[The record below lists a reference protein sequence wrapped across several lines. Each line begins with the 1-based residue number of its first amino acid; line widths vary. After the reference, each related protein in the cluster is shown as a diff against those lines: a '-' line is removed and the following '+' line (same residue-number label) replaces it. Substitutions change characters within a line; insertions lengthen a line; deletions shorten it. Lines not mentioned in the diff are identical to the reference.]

1 LDKDIDL
8 ALLKVEAEGLRALP
22 LGNYTALRKG
32 QVVLAFGSPEGLEN
46 SVTMGVVSSVARQ
59 PDPDR
64 PMVYIQTDAPI
75 NPGNSGG
82 PLVDVEGNIVGI
94 NTFILTKGGG
104 SEGLGF
110 AIPSSVVKFAYPQL
124 RKYGHVHRG
133 EIGINVQT
141 VTPALAAGLGLA
153 QNHGVIVSDIARGGP
168 ADSAGLK
175 IQDVIGAV
183 DGRSVESLPQFGA
196 IMYLREGGEA
206 VKFDVVRG
214 SQRLILE
221 IQVAERRDE
230 VHRVADL
237 DPEGNL
243 IGKLGIVGVAI
254 NKNISDELPGL
265 RMASGVIVAARAAYA
280 AVETGL
286 QSGDIIHA
294 LNRIDI
300 ISLDGLRQALDK
312 LKTGDSVV
320 LQIERQGR
328 LMYLA
333 FDME

>member
-1 LDKDIDL
+1 
-8 ALLKVEAEGLRALP
+8 
-22 LGNYTALRKG
+22 
-32 QVVLAFGSPEGLEN
+32 
-46 SVTMGVVSSVARQ
+46 
-59 PDPDR
+59 
-64 PMVYIQTDAPI
+64 
-75 NPGNSGG
+75 
-82 PLVDVEGNIVGI
+82 
-94 NTFILTKGGG
+94 
-104 SEGLGF
+104 
-110 AIPSSVVKFAYPQL
+110 VVKFAYPQL